1 MFILEDNFFVNL
13 LLKKRIYYLLYKL
26 LKIKLIRKILNNFLV
41 LNFKFKKK

>member
-41 LNFKFKKK
+41 LNFKF